1 MSVVGTLHIGHEGS
15 LARENIDDHRLLVFP
30 RVHVAMHQATRDM
43 EEVSWI
49 EFRCQPSLRAV
60 LQSESAEDQEAVE
73 VPLPVVMPGRRRSS
87 RDPGSGDRESS
98 PLERRVANNSL
109 CRLSRPKMNAPDDID
124 LRHGRR
130 DRAN

>member
-1 MSVVGTLHIGHEGS
+1 MSVVGTSHIVHEGS
-15 LARENIDDHRLLVFP
+15 LARENIDDHRLLISP

-49 EFRCQPSLRAV
+49 EFHCQPSLRAV
-60 LQSESAEDQEAVE
+60 LQTESAEDQEAIE

-87 RDPGSGDRESS
+87 RDPGSGDLESWA
-98 PLERRVANNSL
+98 LERRVADNSL
-109 CRLSRPKMNAPDDID
+109 RRLSRPKISAPDDID
-124 LRHGRR
+124 LRHGQR

>member
-1 MSVVGTLHIGHEGS
+1 MLVVWTLHIGHEGS
-15 LARENIDDHRLLVFP
+15 LARENIDDHRLLISP

-60 LQSESAEDQEAVE
+60 LQTESAEDQEAVE
-73 VPLPVVMPGRRRSS
+73 VPLPVMVPGRLRSC
-87 RDPGSGDRESS
+87 RDPGSGDRESWR
-98 PLERRVANNSL
+98 LERHVADNSL
-109 CRLSRPKMNAPDDID
+109 RRVSRPKISAPDDID